1 MAQKVMRLLLCDLH
15 EDEVEGQETVLFS
28 LDSASYEIDLCSKH
42 AQELRDSLTPF
53 VRHARRPT
61 AMIRGRGRRPRGVS
75 SRERSAEIRAWAKA
89 HGRKVSERGRIPQSI
104 VDEYEAAARG

>member
-15 EDEVEGQETVLFS
+15 DDEVEGQETVQFG
-28 LDSASYEIDLCSKH
+28 LDGSAYEIDLCTKH

-53 VRHARRPT
+53 VEHARRPV
-61 AMIRGRGRRPRGVS
+61 AGRGRGRRARAVS

-89 HGRKVSERGRIPQSI
+89 HGRRVSERGRIPQSI
-104 VDEYEAAARG
+104 VDEYEAAMRG